1 MRLPDAEFTERPWRI
16 HEFTRDFE
24 LEDVWA
30 LDTPGGPDDLAVLVE
45 QMSGDG
51 EDFKPSPAYRFLFAV
66 RWWLGRLLGWD
77 QDQHGVGA
85 RHPSLRDRL
94 PPDLRDG
101 PRGPDPQGVP
111 MSSVYQTSNEWV
123 TELGNR
129 TVQAAMHLGWVPDG
143 QGGYYAQMA
152 VLVKKNDWLGRVYMP
167 LILPLRRV
175 FVYPSLLKALSESWQ
190 QRQTG

>member
-1 MRLPDAEFTERPWRI
+1 MRLPDTEFTERPWRI
-16 HEFTRDFE
+16 HDLTTDFE

-30 LDTPGGPDDLAVLVE
+30 LDTPGGPDDLGLLVE
-45 QMSGDG
+45 QMCGDG
-51 EDFKPSPAYRFLFAV
+51 KDFKPSPAYRLLFAV
-66 RWWLGRLLGWD
+66 RWQLGRLLGWD
-77 QDQHGVGA
+77 QEKHGVGA

-101 PRGPDPQGVP
+101 PRGPDPQRMP
-111 MSSVYQTSNEWV
+111 MKSVYLTSNEWV
-123 TELGNR
+123 TEIGNR
-129 TVQAAMHLGWVPDG
+129 TVQAAMHVGWVPDG
-143 QGGYYAQMA
+143 RGGYSAQMA

-175 FVYPSLLKALSESWQ
+175 FVYPSLLKALSGGWR